1 LATGSRALASRSK
14 RYLLKCSKGSS
25 LRMHEDDLGLL
36 DVDATGS
43 SDGYYVCAGPERN
56 GVEAGQG

>member
-1 LATGSRALASRSK
+1 MATGSRALASRSK

-43 SDGYYVCAGPERN
+43 SVDGYYVQ
-56 GVEAGQG
+56 GQSATV